1 VVKPDITAIL
11 PKLIWHYN
19 EPYADSSAI
28 PTYYVSK
35 LTRGKVTVALNGD
48 GGDESFAGYER
59 YIADR
64 LANIYQYIPS
74 FLREDIIK
82 KLVYL
87 VFPFNPRYKSFSR
100 RLRRFLD
107 SISIEKERRYVEWL
121 CFFKNNQKDEIYQD
135 DFKRKIGLYDSVD
148 LTVKLFKECH
158 VSSFLDKTLFVDLNS
173 YLPDDLLV
181 KVDIASMAHSLE
193 TRSPFLDH
201 KLVEFAASLPPW
213 LKLKK
218 LKGKYL
224 LKKAFSG
231 LLPKEILKRK
241 KMGFGVPLDY
251 WFRGELKEFMY
262 DILLGKRFIERG
274 YFKKEKIKKLLNEH
288 VKGQADHS
296 YRIWALLVLELWH
309 QMFVDKTLKP

>member
-1 VVKPDITAIL
+1 
-11 PKLIWHYN
+11 
-19 EPYADSSAI
+19 
-28 PTYYVSK
+28 
-35 LTRGKVTVALNGD
+35 
-48 GGDESFAGYER
+48 
-59 YIADR
+59 
-64 LANIYQYIPS
+64 
-74 FLREDIIK
+74 
-82 KLVYL
+82 
-87 VFPFNPRYKSFSR
+87 
-100 RLRRFLD
+100 
-107 SISIEKERRYVEWL
+107 
-121 CFFKNNQKDEIYQD
+121 
-135 DFKRKIGLYDSVD
+135 
-148 LTVKLFKECH
+148 
-158 VSSFLDKTLFVDLNS
+158 
-173 YLPDDLLV
+173 
-181 KVDIASMAHSLE
+181 MAHSLE

-213 LKLKK
+213 LKLNK

-274 YFKKEKIKKLLNEH
+274 YFKKERIKKLLNEH